1 VGVWEKIPPQKE
13 FQGKSVVFFDIFFHL
28 ARYCDT
34 QAVTHV
40 FSYIIVMIVSS
51 IQLFLLIVDEFIY
64 VYYVDNVDMIV
75 FLSGCNSFLCFPT
88 YK

>member
-1 VGVWEKIPPQKE
+1 
-13 FQGKSVVFFDIFFHL
+13 
-28 ARYCDT
+28 
-34 QAVTHV
+34 
-40 FSYIIVMIVSS
+40 MIVSS